1 MTVTAPAPAAP
12 PPTAALDDGEA
23 AVVAAEGRV
32 RAALAAGGAPVAAD
46 VAVVLA
52 ALDAVRAE
60 SAARW
65 QAIGRLAPAAK
76 ASRDKAEDAA
86 RQLDALR
93 AAAAAGADL
102 GPLLAGL
109 AASRQ
114 P

>member
-1 MTVTAPAPAAP
+1 VTAPAPAAP
-12 PPTAALDDGEA
+12 LPTAALDDDEVA
-23 AVVAAEGRV
+23 RAAAEARV
-32 RAALAAGGAPVAAD
+32 RTALAAGAAPATAD
-46 VAVVLA
+46 IALVLA

-65 QAIGRLAPAAK
+65 EAIGRLAPAAK
-76 ASRDKAEDAA
+76 ASRDKAQDAA

>member
-1 MTVTAPAPAAP
+1 MTAPAPAAP
-12 PPTAALDDGEA
+12 LPTATLDDDE
-23 AVVAAEGRV
+23 VARAGAQARV
-32 RAALAAGGAPVAAD
+32 RAALAAGAAPATAD
-46 VAVVLA
+46 IALVLA

-65 QAIGRLAPAAK
+65 EAIGRLAPAAK
-76 ASRDKAEDAA
+76 ASRDKAQDAA